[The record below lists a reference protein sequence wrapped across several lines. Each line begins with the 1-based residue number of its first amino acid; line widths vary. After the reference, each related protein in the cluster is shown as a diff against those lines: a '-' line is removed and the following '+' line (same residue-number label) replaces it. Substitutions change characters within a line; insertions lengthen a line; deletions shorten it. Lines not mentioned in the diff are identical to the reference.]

1 MSVRDPKP
9 NIALHRTLPR
19 SAFVAFFALV
29 VLAGCATTKV
39 ETTGSSLGKPIC
51 LPEKPAVNTLVLW
64 GPQWRSDQKEP
75 QLREAAAY
83 RGIQDFLGRIG
94 CIAVTEVKKL
104 SWGEHPPSNEALLRI
119 AASSK
124 PEPELVLFV
133 IVRELGPRLVI
144 GIPNIVEG
152 GTEVKIDVR
161 VLETQTSES
170 LADTQSLWRNGGIFV
185 IKGVSTLDRD
195 MSSALSSVLKSNRG
209 EK

>member
-1 MSVRDPKP
+1 MRNSTF
-9 NIALHRTLPR
+9 II
-19 SAFVAFFALV
+19 FVALF

-39 ETTGSSLGKPIC
+39 ETTGSPMGKPFC
-51 LPEKPAVNTLVLW
+51 QLEKPPITTLVLW
-64 GPQWRSDQKEP
+64 GAQWRSDQKEP
-75 QLREAAAY
+75 QLREAAAL
-83 RGIQDFLGRIG
+83 RGIQIFLDSFS
-94 CIAVTEVKKL
+94 CISVTSVQKL
-104 SWGEHPPSNEALLRI
+104 SWSEHPPLNEELLHI

-133 IVRELGPRLVI
+133 VVRELGPRLVI

-161 VLETQTSES
+161 VLATQTSKL
-170 LADTQSLWRNGGIFV
+170 LANTQTLWRNGGTFV

-195 MSSALSSVLKSNRG
+195 MSSALSYVLMSNFG